1 MKVYDFMT
9 TRLESVDA
17 NSSVYDAVERMV
29 DLRIRSL
36 LVRFPGGD
44 MEDGVITARDVVYK
58 VLAKEKDPKEVRISE
73 IASRPISCIDKD
85 TSLEEAAALMEET
98 GVARVFACEGSRIVG
113 VLSLMDAMAA
123 MLILRA
129 RGDHVS

>member
-17 NSSVYDAVERMV
+17 EKSVYDAVEKMV
-29 DLRIRSL
+29 DRRIRSL

-44 MEDGVITARDVVYK
+44 MEDGVITARDIVYK
-58 VLAKEKDPKEVRISE
+58 VLAKGKDPKTVKVAE
-73 IASRPISCIDKD
+73 IASRPISCISKD
-85 TSLEEAAALMEET
+85 TPLQEAAALMEES
-98 GVARVFACEGSRIVG
+98 GVARVFACDGSRIVG
-113 VLSLMDAMAA
+113 VLSMMDAMAA
-123 MLILRA
+123 MLIIRA

>member
-17 NSSVYDAVERMV
+17 ECTVYDAVERMV

-44 MEDGVITARDVVYK
+44 MEDGVLTARDVVYR
-58 VLAKEKDPKEVRISE
+58 VLAREKDPKEVRVSE
-73 IASRPISCIDKD
+73 IASRPISCIDKGM
-85 TSLEEAAALMEET
+85 SLEEAAVLMKES
-98 GVARVFACEGSRIVG
+98 GVARLFACDGPRIVG
-113 VLSLMDAMAA
+113 VLSLMDAMNA

>member
-1 MKVYDFMT
+1 MRVYDFMT
-9 TRLESVDA
+9 THLESVDSE
-17 NSSVYDAVERMV
+17 SSVYDAVEKMV

-44 MEDGVITARDVVYK
+44 MQDGVITARDVVYK
-58 VLAKEKDPKEVRISE
+58 VLAQGKDPNEVHIAE
-73 IASRPISCIDKD
+73 IASRPISCIDKNMP
-85 TSLEEAAALMEET
+85 LEDAAGLMEET
-98 GVARVFACEGSRIVG
+98 GVARVFACDGSHIVG